1 MKIWNQLVRRFQE
14 FTTSKQSHP
23 ASSPR
28 TSSSASEAVSSGGNA
43 PSTTPATDSM
53 PVVSHPNY
61 FWAGEFVLPLLA
73 SDKREGQVKRLI
85 DAETVEVD
93 WLYWRTG
100 DRSGVKTE
108 KERDLRLDPNSTSNR
123 NPYRIGDLVKY
134 VNGDRLKITGIWDE
148 DEVDAEK
155 VDGGSGTYRI
165 RVTYLSPNGTTGEK
179 IKLRA
184 ARKDRTAVSSDTLA
198 ASLSPNLMI
207 SELSPSPVGMVLQTE
222 PRRMIK
228 LGDTL
233 ESMKS
238 DIGDPVA
245 KGTANKWGT
254 QTGAVEIYCY
264 AGGGVFKVRR
274 ALVFVDGKLTA
285 FADWSA

>member
-1 MKIWNQLVRRFQE
+1 MKLWNQFVRHLQGY
-14 FTTSKQSHP
+14 TTSRRSHP
-23 ASSPR
+23 ASSPK
-28 TSSSASEAVSSGGNA
+28 TSSRASVAISSGADAPLTRSAASSSTAVS
-43 PSTTPATDSM
+43 
-53 PVVSHPNY
+53 HLNY

-108 KERDLRLDPNSTSNR
+108 KERDLRLDPKSTSNR
-123 NPYRIGDLVKY
+123 NPYRIGDLVK
-134 VNGDRLKITGIWDE
+134 NFRGDRFRVMGIWDE
-148 DEVDAEK
+148 NEVDAEK

-165 RVTYLSPNGTTGEK
+165 RVTDLSPDGTTGEN
-179 IKLRA
+179 IKLRS
-184 ARKDRTAVSSDTLA
+184 ARKDRVSASSDALA
-198 ASLSPNLMI
+198 ASLSANLTI

-222 PRRMIK
+222 PARMIK

-245 KGTANKWGT
+245 KGTAKQWGT
-254 QTGAVEIYCY
+254 QPGAVEIYCY

-274 ALVFVDGKLTA
+274 ALVFVDGTLTA
-285 FADWSA
+285 FADWTA